1 MKVKF
6 SLSLVVFW
14 EWSLI
19 ITSMQQIHR
28 MQKEVLF
35 FLDEIRFDIL
45 SRGESLRD
53 RNLMKN

>member
-1 MKVKF
+1 MTDYNFNATDTPDAKR
-6 SLSLVVFW
+6 SVV
-14 EWSLI
+14 
-19 ITSMQQIHR
+19 
-28 MQKEVLF
+28 